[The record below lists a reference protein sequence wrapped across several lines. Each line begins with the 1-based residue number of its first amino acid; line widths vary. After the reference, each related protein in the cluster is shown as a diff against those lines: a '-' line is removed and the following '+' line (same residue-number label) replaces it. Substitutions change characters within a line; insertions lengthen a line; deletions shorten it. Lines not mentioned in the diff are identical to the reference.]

1 MERPPAERVQ
11 AARLLAIEGLAKRIG
26 AVVFNFAE
34 KVPTKTEREPLM
46 VTGLENAVDADLIR
60 AFTELCGAAEKA
72 ANAPDLKE
80 LDILGQK
87 LKALTEK
94 NEALHRAASRR
105 RAPGEV
111 KLG

>member
-1 MERPPAERVQ
+1 MTKEGADNRVKVPAARLEAGEAEPAGRIQ
-11 AARLLAIEGLAKRIG
+11 AARLQAIEGLAARIE
-26 AVVFNFAE
+26 APEVDV
-34 KVPTKTEREPLM
+34 EREI
-46 VTGLENAVDADLIR
+46 DADLVR

-87 LKALTEK
+87 LRALTEK
-94 NEALHRAASRR
+94 NEALHRAASR
-105 RAPGEV
+105 GEV